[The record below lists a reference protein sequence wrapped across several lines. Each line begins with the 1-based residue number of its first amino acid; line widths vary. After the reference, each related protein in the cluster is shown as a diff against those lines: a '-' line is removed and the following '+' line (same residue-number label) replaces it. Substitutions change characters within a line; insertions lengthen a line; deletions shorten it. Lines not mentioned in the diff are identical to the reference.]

1 MKITNTFQTNFRK
14 RTIDPRGSE
23 FISLASSL
31 NGNGQEVT
39 VPILLSA
46 LNTSQIAAYAE
57 EISPANAIGMINT
70 SNKDFSAIAEM
81 LDSGAE
87 YKARVVGVGGANILV
102 VRIEEY
108 APEAGA
114 ITSDNDTLDIEAEK
128 HRIISEGICSEADL
142 ERNIKVMRGHRC
154 SDEMI
159 RQILATYRHYDKPAM
174 VPKTI
179 YIDPDPKSKEESIFS
194 LCLLNTLIGAA
205 TIYEGDKS
213 VGKNVCAETVAMVRN
228 QPYYIITFNRMMTA
242 DDVYGSKSTDN
253 SASALLTLEL
263 AAATVE
269 VQIKGE
275 AASQEAKKKAAEFE
289 LLKAKCAAV
298 SIVQDASQLVEWLQN
313 GGVMVFNEANMAE
326 ANFFASFTNQITD
339 GTGFLDV
346 PGIGRI
352 PVNKDCVLIGTQNA
366 DYTGTQEQN
375 DATMSRFGC
384 IEFPYPNSIKNQ
396 LKAVVG
402 KDKLDDVYFTQCDS
416 LYQTLLKS
424 VRAGTVSN
432 SCLNIRGFCR
442 ALNAVAQIK
451 GLTKLKKQIQIHV
464 INTCPNDE
472 RTNLMM
478 QVNDKISV

>member
-1 MKITNTFQTNFRK
+1 MKLTNTFQTNLRK

-23 FISLASSL
+23 FINLASSL

-39 VPILLSA
+39 VPILLST

-194 LCLLNTLIGAA
+194 
-205 TIYEGDKS
+205 
-213 VGKNVCAETVAMVRN
+213 
-228 QPYYIITFNRMMTA
+228 Q
-242 DDVYGSKSTDN
+242 
-253 SASALLTLEL
+253 
-263 AAATVE
+263 
-269 VQIKGE
+269 
-275 AASQEAKKKAAEFE
+275 
-289 LLKAKCAAV
+289 
-298 SIVQDASQLVEWLQN
+298 
-313 GGVMVFNEANMAE
+313 
-326 ANFFASFTNQITD
+326 
-339 GTGFLDV
+339 
-346 PGIGRI
+346 
-352 PVNKDCVLIGTQNA
+352 
-366 DYTGTQEQN
+366 
-375 DATMSRFGC
+375 
-384 IEFPYPNSIKNQ
+384 
-396 LKAVVG
+396 
-402 KDKLDDVYFTQCDS
+402 
-416 LYQTLLKS
+416 
-424 VRAGTVSN
+424 
-432 SCLNIRGFCR
+432 
-442 ALNAVAQIK
+442 
-451 GLTKLKKQIQIHV
+451 
-464 INTCPNDE
+464 
-472 RTNLMM
+472 
-478 QVNDKISV
+478 